1 MKTLVKK
8 LLKPMLGLVVAGTL
22 AGTSACAYVTSAQP
36 GLSVATGE
44 AWYTKDKVFLIFFL
58 GTDIYYCPKDSN
70 GTCFKAQ
77 QQ

>member
-1 MKTLVKK
+1 MKTIMKK
-8 LLKPMLGLVVAGTL
+8 MIKPVLALLVAGTL
-22 AGTSACAYVTSAQP
+22 AATSGCAFVTSTQP
-36 GLSVATGE
+36 GVSVATGE
-44 AWYTKDKVFLIFFL
+44 SWYTKDKVFLLFFL